1 MKTANLFES
10 IERIAALMR
19 AEERRRCAECG
30 LQSVHLQVLD
40 YLLICNQYSNTPAA
54 VSKYLGMT
62 RGTVSQTLLLLEK
75 KGLISK
81 TADSRDKRVVH
92 LQISEAG
99 KSQLNQAKPLDLFQQ
114 ASELLQQENNASE
127 CEVFFMQALSALQKA
142 NKSHSFGLC
151 KTCRH
156 FSQHTDGAVCGLTK
170 EKLSQTDSEKICQ
183 EHSPG

>member
-10 IERIAALMR
+10 IERIAALIR

-30 LQSVHLQVLD
+30 LQPVHLQVLD

-81 TADSRDKRVVH
+81 TADTVDKRVVH
-92 LQISEAG
+92 LQISETG
-99 KSQLNQAKPLDLFQQ
+99 KAQLNQAKPLDLFQQ

-127 CEVFFMQALSALQKA
+127 CEAFFVQALSALQKA
-142 NKSHSFGLC
+142 NKSQSFGLC
-151 KTCRH
+151 KTCKH
-156 FSQHTDGAVCGLTK
+156 FKQTAHGTVCGLTK
-170 EKLSQTDSEKICQ
+170 ASLSKADSEKICQ
-183 EHSPG
+183 EHTLN